1 MKNNAEIKEWL
12 KENLNEERYL
22 HSLGTADC
30 AKDLA
35 KRYGLD
41 EEKAYLTGLIH
52 DCAKCYKNEDLKEII
67 ENKMDCDPE

>member
-52 DCAKCYKNEDLKEII
+52 DCAKCY
-67 ENKMDCDPE
+67 